1 MPRRSPRSPS
11 ATTPTRPT
19 ASLRLHAGAALG
31 LSGQAQRP
39 PRPAPSP
46 LVLPYSRWYTRR
58 GSVPRTSGW
67 RAGGS
72 SGKRRSCSGSRR
84 DPPEEE
90 ERTACANAREQCQFP
105 SLCPSAHS
113 YIVMLTLQM
122 HARAAARPCA
132 AIRSMSRKSL
142 VCRAVDVADMSTVKP
157 KKGTYI
163 LDRLAHIAQSRPP
176 RVAVTVSPCRT
187 THAQHEGAPR
197 SSLPPSTA
205 HLLVDDSS
213 PPPHTLQKRRR
224 RRTTRSTRM
233 GTRCPPSRW
242 RRS

>member
-1 MPRRSPRSPS
+1 MPRCHDATMPRRSPRSPS

-31 LSGQAQRP
+31 LSGRAQRP

-72 SGKRRSCSGSRR
+72 SGKRRSCSGTRR
-84 DPPEEE
+84 DPLSPEE

-157 KKGTYI
+157 KKGTYL
-163 LDRLAHIAQSRPP
+163 LDRRAHIAQSRPP
-176 RVAVTVSPCRT
+176 RVAVAISRCRT
-187 THAQHEGAPR
+187 TPCPTRGRSPFAPPTVHC
-197 SSLPPSTA
+197 S
-205 HLLVDDSS
+205 
-213 PPPHTLQKRRR
+213 
-224 RRTTRSTRM
+224 
-233 GTRCPPSRW
+233 PSR
-242 RRS
+242 

>member
-19 ASLRLHAGAALG
+19 ASLRLHAGTALG
-31 LSGQAQRP
+31 LSGRAQRP

-46 LVLPYSRWYTRR
+46 LVLPYSCWYTRR
-58 GSVPRTSGW
+58 GSGPRTSGW

-72 SGKRRSCSGSRR
+72 SGKRRSCSGTRR
-84 DPPEEE
+84 DPPPPEED
-90 ERTACANAREQCQFP
+90 RTACANAREQCQFP

-157 KKGTYI
+157 KKGTYL
-163 LDRLAHIAQSRPP
+163 LDRRAHIAQSRPP
-176 RVAVTVSPCRT
+176 RVAVAVSRCRT
-187 THAQHEGAPR
+187 TPCPTRGRSPFAPPTVHC
-197 SSLPPSTA
+197 S
-205 HLLVDDSS
+205 
-213 PPPHTLQKRRR
+213 
-224 RRTTRSTRM
+224 
-233 GTRCPPSRW
+233 PSR
-242 RRS
+242 